1 MARGFDNAVRKGRP
15 SANGVRCA
23 TRLRSEGP
31 VSDSQR
37 LLKEASSH
45 PVEGWDFGWLR
56 ERLSSTPLPWDFEAI
71 VTEHARESPDLLD
84 MGTGGGEWL
93 ASLAY
98 RPPRT
103 VATEG
108 WAPNLDVA
116 GARLRPLGITVVSV
130 EGAPD
135 NVEQIPNEE
144 RGRLPFPDESF
155 ALISNRHESFVAEEV
170 ARVLGQGGTFITQQT
185 GGNYDDFYDAL
196 GLTRPSRRSR
206 AWNLALAIEQ
216 VGAADLHV
224 IASAESEQQMAF
236 SDVGAFAWYLMA
248 VPWAVPGFSIES
260 HRRSLEQ
267 IHDRIGSGG
276 PVIIR
281 QPSFWLKAIK
291 PASYQALG

>member
-1 MARGFDNAVRKGRP
+1 M
-15 SANGVRCA
+15 
-23 TRLRSEGP
+23 
-31 VSDSQR
+31 SDSQR
-37 LLKEASSH
+37 LLDEASAH

-56 ERLSSTPLPWDFEAI
+56 ERLSSTPLPWDFEEI

-93 ASLAY
+93 ASLTY

-108 WAPNLDVA
+108 WAPNLDIA
-116 GARLRPLGITVVSV
+116 GARLRPLGVTVVSV

-135 NVEQIPNEE
+135 NAEQIPNEA
-144 RGRLPFPDESF
+144 RGRLPFPDKSF
-155 ALISNRHESFVAEEV
+155 ALICSRHESFVAGEV
-170 ARVLGQGGTFITQQT
+170 ARVLTQGGTFVTQQR

-196 GLTRPSRRSR
+196 GLTRPSGRSR

-224 IASAESEQQMAF
+224 IASAESEHEMTF
-236 SDVGAFAWYLMA
+236 SDVGAFAWYLRA
-248 VPWAVPGFSIES
+248 VPWAVAGFSIES
-260 HRRSLEQ
+260 HRRNLEQ
-267 IHDRIGSGG
+267 MHDRIRSGG

-281 QPSFWLKAIK
+281 QPSFWLKANTRLR
-291 PASYQALG
+291 S